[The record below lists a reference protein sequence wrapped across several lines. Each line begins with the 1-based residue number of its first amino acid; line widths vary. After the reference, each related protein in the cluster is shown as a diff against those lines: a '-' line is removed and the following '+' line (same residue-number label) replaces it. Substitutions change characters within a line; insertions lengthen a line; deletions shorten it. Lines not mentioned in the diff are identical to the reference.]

1 MLSLP
6 IQMNINGRGV
16 FFWFDQSTFVV
27 FCIVRAFDNF
37 GLAFGFASG
46 SSRASSNAFT
56 LVN

>member
-1 MLSLP
+1 
-6 IQMNINGRGV
+6 MNINGRGV